1 MRPASASAS
10 ALSSFFFC
18 FFASLPLFDG
28 EDGEAGAVGEVGEVG
43 VGGRICKVGEVG
55 EVGVGGHICEVGE
68 AGSGKVVDEVD
79 ETCLSGVDG
88 RSVPAVGLRS
98 NAVPEVGRLGFV
110 AFDPDP
116 EIWHAAGTMGSL
128 LYCSREAGRA
138 KR

>member
-43 VGGRICKVGEVG
+43 VGGRICEVG